1 MKLIW
6 GMPTGTGMASAV
18 LLLYLAALCALAMA
32 VSCGE
37 EPGPSTAV
45 TGSKAEPTNTL
56 VPAPTPTATPVPTT
70 TPMLTPTATPGPTST
85 ATPRP
90 TPAPASIVGTSSADV
105 YTRVAP
111 SVAFVETPI
120 ASGSG
125 VLIEGGYVV
134 TNYHVIWPF
143 ESVGVTFP
151 NGFKRHVAVAAWD
164 PLADIAVLGPLDAP
178 VPPPLELLDGE
189 SLPIGSELYLVG
201 YPAEAEA
208 YPQASITR
216 GILSRVREWEQ
227 LGMTY
232 FQTDAAITG
241 GQSGGAL
248 VNAQGEVIGISGFK
262 FSEAGFGLVASAADI
277 APIVER
283 LINGQD
289 PLGLNSRSFLD
300 GKPGFEFQV
309 DLQNYWD
316 SKTFFTRGGTALEA
330 EIDGPGDGRFDVYDA
345 FGSILLSAS
354 NEYAGIEFGRV
365 EQLGDYP
372 NFLQVEMGSGESSGF
387 DLTSNVALYSIDDP
401 DDGQSIEVGE
411 TVAGSIDHF
420 RDKDWYSIRLEEG
433 ETVRISTD
441 SLNVDTVIYV
451 DFPYSRNNQVVSN
464 DNSGGGLFGTDSELV
479 YRALQS
485 GEYYIS
491 VFDSAE
497 DSFGGYYLS
506 VKQARDGEETVEVP
520 PSPQVVDSPFG
531 KMIVYEGQLSGFSIQ
546 APADWIE
553 EWPDEVDGL
562 GIFRANTP
570 EEEGVGI
577 VEADLFASGEG
588 GTSLEEFLDD
598 LEPTMARGGLQVSS
612 RRNMT
617 TPQGIPAIAFDISVG
632 SGFRSGLGLASIQE
646 GRFALVIVYYFPDES
661 AEATMALAEYS
672 FDTLLIR

>member
-1 MKLIW
+1 
-6 GMPTGTGMASAV
+6 MPRMVRWLGYLG
-18 LLLYLAALCALAMA
+18 LLAALCALAMA

-151 NGFKRHVAVAAWD
+151 NGFKLHVAVAAWD

-201 YPAEAEA
+201 YPAEADS

-300 GKPGFEFQV
+300 GKTGFEFQV

-451 DFPYSRNNQVVSN
+451 DFPYSRNNQVVSD
-464 DNSGGGLFGTDSELV
+464 DNSGGGLFETNSELV

-491 VFDSAE
+491 VSDSVG
-497 DSFGGYYLS
+497 DRFGGYYLS
-506 VKQARDGEETVEVP
+506 VEQAGDGEETVEVP

-546 APADWIE
+546 VPADWIE
-553 EWPDEVDGL
+553 EWPDEVVTFL
-562 GIFRANTP
+562 ASTP

-588 GTSLEEFLDD
+588 GTSLEEFVDD
-598 LEPTMARGGLQVSS
+598 MELTMAQSGLQVSS
-612 RRNMT
+612 RRNIT
-617 TPQGIPAIAFDISVG
+617 TPQGIPAIVFDGSVG

-646 GRFALVIVYYFPDES
+646 GRFALVIVYSFPDES

>member
-1 MKLIW
+1 
-6 GMPTGTGMASAV
+6 MPRLVSWLGYLG
-18 LLLYLAALCALAMA
+18 LLAALCALAMA

-37 EPGPSTAV
+37 EPHPSTAV
-45 TGSKAEPTNTL
+45 AGSTAEPTNTL
-56 VPAPTPTATPVPTT
+56 VPAPTPTATAV
-70 TPMLTPTATPGPTST
+70 PTATPRPTATPMPTPTDTPAPTPTPT

-90 TPAPASIVGTSSADV
+90 TPAPASIVGASSADV
-105 YTRVAP
+105 YSRVAP

-143 ESVGVTFP
+143 ESVEVTFP
-151 NGFKRHVAVAAWD
+151 DTHKLYVPVAAWD
-164 PLADIAVLGPLDAP
+164 PMADIAVLGPVEAP
-178 VPPPLELLDGE
+178 GPPPLELLNGE
-189 SLPIGSELYLVG
+189 GLPIGSELYLVG
-201 YPAEAEA
+201 YPAEAEL

-216 GILSRVREWEQ
+216 GILSRIREWEQ

-232 FQTDAAITG
+232 LQTDAAITG

-248 VNAQGEVIGISGFK
+248 VNARGEVIGISGFK
-262 FSEAGFGLVASAADI
+262 FSDAGFGLVASAADI

-289 PLGLNSRSFLD
+289 PSGLNSRSFLD
-300 GKPGFEFQV
+300 GKPRFEFQV

-316 SKTFFTRGGTALEA
+316 TKAFFTRGGTALEA
-330 EIDGPGDGRFDVYDA
+330 EIDGPGDGQFHVTDA
-345 FGSILLSAS
+345 FGSTLLTAN
-354 NEYAGIEFGRV
+354 NEYTGIEFGRV

-372 NFLQVEMGSGESSGF
+372 NFLQVEMASGESSAF
-387 DLTSNVALYSIDDP
+387 DLTSSIALHPIDDP
-401 DDGQSIEVGE
+401 DDGQSVAAGE

-420 RDKDWYSIRLEEG
+420 NDIDWYSIRLEEG

-441 SLNVDTVIYV
+441 SLNVDTILYV
-451 DFPYSRNNQVVSN
+451 DFPHSRNNQVVS
-464 DNSGGGLFGTDSELV
+464 DDESGGGLFGTNSELV

-491 VFDSAE
+491 VYESAG

-506 VKQARDGEETVEVP
+506 VGQARDGDETVEVP
-520 PSPQVVDSPFG
+520 PSPEVVDSPFG

-553 EWPDEVDGL
+553 SWPDEEDGVEV
-562 GIFRANTP
+562 FAASTP
-570 EEEGVGI
+570 EEEGIVI

-588 GTSLEEFLDD
+588 GTSPEEFVDD
-598 LEPTMARGGLQVSS
+598 LELNMAQDGFQVSS
-612 RRNMT
+612 RRNIT
-617 TPQGIPAIAFDISVG
+617 TPHGVPAIVFDVSAG
-632 SGFRSGLGLASIQE
+632 SGFLSGLGLVSIQE
-646 GRFALVIVYYFPDES
+646 ERFVLTVVYFFPDET
-661 AEATMALAEYS
+661 AATIMPWAEYS

>member
-1 MKLIW
+1 
-6 GMPTGTGMASAV
+6 MPRLVSWLGYLG
-18 LLLYLAALCALAMA
+18 LLAALCALAMA

-37 EPGPSTAV
+37 EPHPSTAV
-45 TGSKAEPTNTL
+45 AGSTAEPTNTL
-56 VPAPTPTATPVPTT
+56 VPVPTPTATPP
-70 TPMLTPTATPGPTST
+70 PTATPRPTATPAPTPT

-90 TPAPASIVGTSSADV
+90 TPAPASIVGASSADV
-105 YTRVAP
+105 YRRVAP

-143 ESVGVTFP
+143 ESVEVTFP
-151 NGFKRHVAVAAWD
+151 DTYKLYVPVAAWD
-164 PLADIAVLGPLDAP
+164 PMADIAVLGPLEDSLA
-178 VPPPLELLDGE
+178 PPLELLDGE
-189 SLPIGSELYLVG
+189 GLPIGSELYLVG
-201 YPAEAEA
+201 YPAESEL

-232 FQTDAAITG
+232 LQTDAAITG

-248 VNAQGEVIGISGFK
+248 VNARGEVTGISGFK

-289 PLGLNSRSFLD
+289 PSGLNSRSFLD
-300 GKPGFEFQV
+300 GKPRFEFQV

-316 SKTFFTRGGTALEA
+316 SKAFFTRGRTVLEA
-330 EIDGPGDGRFDVYDA
+330 EIDGPGDGLFHVTDA
-345 FGSILLSAS
+345 FGATLLTAN

-372 NFLQVEMGSGESSGF
+372 NFLQVEMASGESSAF
-387 DLTSNVALYSIDDP
+387 DLTSSIALHPIHDP
-401 DDGQSIEVGE
+401 DDGQSIAAGE

-420 RDKDWYSIRLEEG
+420 NDIDWYTIRLEEG

-441 SLNVDTVIYV
+441 SLNVDTILYV
-451 DFPYSRNNQVVSN
+451 DFPHSRNNQVVS
-464 DNSGGGLFGTDSELV
+464 DDDSGGGLFGTNSELV

-485 GEYYIS
+485 GEYHIS
-491 VFDSAE
+491 VYESAG

-506 VKQARDGEETVEVP
+506 VEQARDGDETVEVP
-520 PSPQVVDSPFG
+520 PSPEVVDSPFG
-531 KMIVYEGQLSGFSIQ
+531 KMIVYEGLLSGFSIQ
-546 APADWIE
+546 APADWVE
-553 EWPDEVDGL
+553 RWPDEEEGL
-562 GIFRANTP
+562 EIFSANTP
-570 EEEGVGI
+570 DDEGVVI

-588 GTSLEEFLDD
+588 GTSLEEFVDD
-598 LEPTMARGGLQVSS
+598 MELTMAESGVQVSS
-612 RRNMT
+612 RRNTT
-617 TPQGIPAIAFDISVG
+617 TPQGIPVMLFDASAG
-632 SGFRSGLGLASIQE
+632 SGFLSGLGLVSIQD
-646 GRFALVIVYYFPDES
+646 GRFALTVVYFFPDET
-661 AEATMALAEYS
+661 AETNIPLAEYS
-672 FDTLLIR
+672 FDTLGIR